1 MAENTGANVNI
12 GSPVSATDAD
22 GDTLIYSLEGTDAAS
37 FNIDSGTGQL
47 KTKAALDYETE
58 DTYSVRV
65 KVSDGSATDTIDVII
80 NVTDVDETLPNNAP
94 TFTEGTSTTRSVAEN
109 TAANQNIGNPVSATD
124 QDNDPL
130 TYSLKAHPADADD
143 YLSFDI
149 DTTSAGGQLKTSAA
163 LDYET
168 QSSYK
173 VTVEVSDGRGG
184 TDSINVTINITD
196 VDETPPNNA
205 PTFTEGTSTT
215 RSVAEDTGANQNI
228 GSPVSATDQD
238 NDPLTYSLKAHI
250 NDADDYLSFDIDSTS
265 TGGQLKTSAA
275 LDYETKNTY
284 RVRIEVSDGRGGTD
298 SINVTINIT
307 DVDET
312 PPNNAPTFTEGTST
326 TRSVAEDTAANQNI
340 GSPVSATDQD
350 NDPLIYSLK
359 AHNADADD
367 YQAFS
372 IATSTGQLKTKNPLD
387 HDTQSSYKVTV
398 EVSDGRGGTDTI
410 NVTINV
416 TVVDVNWP
424 PVFASDRTTRSVGET
439 TKAGVKIGAP
449 VTATDPENDTLTY
462 SLEGTDAASFTI
474 DSGTGQLKTKAALNR
489 ATKSRYTVTVKASD
503 SKGGTDTI
511 IVTINVRKPDRPQPI
526 MVARQNGVEERDQ
539 VVKPGTFQLVMVFD
553 QPVTGFNRSDLR
565 IDDFRTG
572 ATFSGWQGSSGS
584 TEYTATFTGASEGAI
599 TFTVPENAAQA
610 ADDGQGN
617 AKWTLTV
624 LVRESIIAVH
634 LRAERRTHRPM

>member
-1 MAENTGANVNI
+1 MPAGVAHATDGGQPNVKAQLLVKVRLDTTITPPNQPPAFSSESTTRSVAENTGANVNI

-37 FNIDSGTGQL
+37 FNIDSTTGQL

-65 KVSDGSATDTIDVII
+65 KVSDGRGGTDTIDVTI

-94 TFTEGTSTTRSVAEN
+94 VFTEGTSTTRSVAEN
-109 TAANQNIGNPVSATD
+109 TASNQNIGNPVSATD

-130 TYSLKAHPADADD
+130 TYSLKAHTADADD

-184 TDSINVTINITD
+184 TDTINVTITVTD
-196 VDETPPNNA
+196 VDETLPNNA

-215 RSVAEDTGANQNI
+215 RSVAENTASNQNI
-228 GSPVSATDQD
+228 GNPVSATDQD
-238 NDPLTYSLKAHI
+238 NDPLTYSLKAHTA
-250 NDADDYLSFDIDSTS
+250 DADDYLSFDIDTTS
-265 TGGQLKTSAA
+265 AGGQLKTSAA
-275 LDYETKNTY
+275 LDYETQSSYKVT
-284 RVRIEVSDGRGGTD
+284 VEVSDGRGGTD
-298 SINVTINIT
+298 TINVTITVT

-340 GSPVSATDQD
+340 GSPVSATDPD
-350 NDPLIYSLK
+350 NDPLTYSLK

-424 PVFASDRTTRSVGET
+424 PVFASEQHDALSWRDHKGRR
-439 TKAGVKIGAP
+439 
-449 VTATDPENDTLTY
+449 ENRCPGDC
-462 SLEGTDAASFTI
+462 
-474 DSGTGQLKTKAALNR
+474 
-489 ATKSRYTVTVKASD
+489 
-503 SKGGTDTI
+503 
-511 IVTINVRKPDRPQPI
+511 DRP
-526 MVARQNGVEERDQ
+526 RERHAN
-539 VVKPGTFQLVMVFD
+539 V
-553 QPVTGFNRSDLR
+553 
-565 IDDFRTG
+565 
-572 ATFSGWQGSSGS
+572 
-584 TEYTATFTGASEGAI
+584 
-599 TFTVPENAAQA
+599 
-610 ADDGQGN
+610 
-617 AKWTLTV
+617 
-624 LVRESIIAVH
+624 
-634 LRAERRTHRPM
+634 